1 MLRGL
6 LCLEGWGCCPCWCGG
21 VWDAGTETPW
31 HGDSAW
37 VELTCGQCSNEGGEV
52 GPAHREVAGKDLTEA
67 IFELGLDESNYRIR
81 HVLMY
86 CRLCLEEV
94 VDLGCCFNES
104 R

>member
-1 MLRGL
+1 MGRG
-6 LCLEGWGCCPCWCGG
+6 CSPVCRDGGWQA
-21 VWDAGTETPW
+21 VSETPG
-31 HGDSAW
+31 HCDCAR
-37 VELTCGQCSNEGGEV
+37 VEVYCGEGSDEGGKV

-67 IFELGLDESNYRIR
+67 IFELGLDESNDRIR